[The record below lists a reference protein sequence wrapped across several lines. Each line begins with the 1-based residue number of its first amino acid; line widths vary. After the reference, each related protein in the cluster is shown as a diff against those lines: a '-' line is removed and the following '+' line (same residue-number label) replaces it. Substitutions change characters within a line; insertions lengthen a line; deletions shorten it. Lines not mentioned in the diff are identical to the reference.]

1 MGFKAVADAKVWT
14 ALVDLLTVGTDEP
27 NVRFSFEEG
36 LWTRLMGLAETVAYE
51 VHYPTRSFEEFE
63 CTEPV
68 YVKLYRDS
76 FKSILRKAKGRV
88 ELTVRGE
95 DVLLA
100 GEPTGKTVSEE
111 EFKAKVPPEIRLR
124 FVNKCVGDAYRLRRW
139 LWLVSRAIPGDR
151 FIAFSGRETFGKVHV
166 VAFDWKWGSW
176 LEYPFESSTTEYPS
190 TSFYS
195 LDMLL
200 ACLPPSAVAERTRGS
215 IKIYTADAD
224 DRPLYAETEGLFPE
238 GVEYRFWLA
247 PYVDSREAFLKK
259 LEEALPVTAR
269 AVVSYER
276 ADLFFDML
284 QSNVDEPE
292 ILFDLDGLKARNVDM
307 SYVTLLE
314 VKAEPVFFIDYHS
327 PKPIY
332 ALLRREKKQID
343 ALVDIAKLLEE
354 DVQLTVSG
362 DVVYIWRCRV
372 GEVKPEKEQKFEA
385 PEVKLELKSWIE
397 LDNREFASLMR
408 EWVVKMKAT
417 YLTIAHDKAWLGV
430 PRLYFTGVAGDIVG
444 EVEVTPS
451 RMHVEEDRVASS
463 HRAEWIMQFL
473 PPSALRVRFPL
484 TLLFG
489 MAKPLI
495 VEFTP
500 YDGLDFKAYVSP
512 DTDIWRAVTKH
523 LGWIKTP
530 TEEDVLSI
538 LRERAPEPLTKGAI
552 ETILMERLY
561 DIEKVE
567 EILRKLVEEKKL
579 VEERK
584 GWADYYRLPEYEP
597 KLKPLTE
604 EVVLEAIGE
613 LCSLWNTDS
622 VGYLELETVLGKEY
636 DIKPLHDILVRLRE
650 KGLVDFKAWPERR
663 RGYAVDMRGYWYLK
677 PTKPEEAV
685 KKAEEVKKL
694 KELTKEAVLSTIE
707 KLHGEVGGEVR
718 IASILERLR
727 DEGYDTTKIDEVLA
741 QLKAE
746 GRIELL
752 SDGRIWTAE
761 WARKVREEL
770 EKKPPPVPAGYAIV
784 RFKRDM
790 VRFMGTEKPPKMY
803 GPFKAGEEAVI
814 PVIFAD
820 AFEKAGYVEVLARG
834 GGHSSAGSEPA
845 FREGLQSLSSEAEA
859 GRVKIPPELEDL
871 AEIARRESLDEFMY
885 HISVTRTRPYSR
897 IAAICRES
905 FITLEDVCSKG
916 PTEPPYSQLR
926 ILYDYAKPWC
936 DKAVT
941 VYRGGSDIKPGDWV
955 ALERGYAEFHGT
967 PVYELKV
974 SPGDVVWAGTYEKEW
989 YYIPKHLQG
998 LFKSAREFWKASRSA
1013 VSESESPEL
1022 SPSIGEAVEV
1032 GSNPTGQAGLVE
1044 LDFEEDAQSI
1054 VERLEKSTG
1063 RRYASTYDS
1072 VSRKYHIVPVERT
1085 DLTFRLGSPLTEQEL
1100 KELDE
1105 PTYQHYVF
1113 LKTLRRG
1120 EAPPRKNYY
1129 VIVHGETVYGGLT
1142 PRRGRYTVKE
1152 KALADLATYTM
1163 AALWNYYHGGPYT
1176 AGRWEPIRLLFYR
1189 EEGATPE
1196 TVVELK
1202 TAEEALE
1209 QVGREAFEEYVRR
1222 TLEALKPHSLGSEAG
1237 SEPGSKPEVA
1247 ARG

>member
-27 NVRFSFEEG
+27 VVSFSFEEG

-51 VHYPTRSFEEFE
+51 VHYPTRSFDEFE

-88 ELTVRGE
+88 ELTVRGG

-100 GEPTGKTVSEE
+100 GEPTGKTVSED
-111 EFKAKVPPEIRLR
+111 EFKARVPPEVKVR
-124 FVNKCVGDAYRLRRW
+124 FPNKCVGDAYRFRRW

-166 VAFDWKWGSW
+166 VAFDWEWGSW
-176 LEYPFESSTTEYPS
+176 LEYPFESNTTEYPS

-195 LDMLL
+195 LDRLL
-200 ACLPPSAVAERTRGS
+200 ACLPPSAVAAGAPRT
-215 IKIYTADAD
+215 IIIYTADAD

-284 QSNVDEPE
+284 QSNVDEAE
-292 ILFDLDGLKARNVDM
+292 ILFDLDGLKARNIDG
-307 SYVTLLE
+307 SHTTLLE
-314 VKAEPVFFIDYHS
+314 VEARPDFFADYHS

-332 ALLRREKKQID
+332 GWLRREKKQID

-362 DVVYIWRCRV
+362 DVVYFGRCRV

-397 LDNREFASLMR
+397 LDNREFAGLMR

-417 YLTIAHDKAWLGV
+417 YMTIAHDKAWLGV

-444 EVEVTPS
+444 EVEVTPL
-451 RMHVEEDRVASS
+451 RMHVEEDMVASS

-500 YDGLDFKAYVSP
+500 YDSLKFKAYVSP
-512 DTDIWRAVTKH
+512 DPDTWRAVTKH

-538 LRERAPEPLTKGAI
+538 LRERAPEPLTKGFI
-552 ETILMERLY
+552 ETTLMERLY

-567 EILRKLVEEKKL
+567 EILRKLVEGKKL

-584 GWADYYRLPEYEP
+584 GWAYYYRLPEYEP

-604 EVVLEAIGE
+604 DVVLEAIGE

-622 VGYLELETVLGKEY
+622 VGYLELEAVLGKEY
-636 DIKPLHDILVRLRE
+636 DIKPLHDILVRLKE
-650 KGLVDFKAWPERR
+650 KGLVGVKPFPTRR
-663 RGYAVDMRGYWYLK
+663 RGCAVDMRGYWYLK
-677 PTKPEEAV
+677 PTEPEEAV

-694 KELTKEAVLSTIE
+694 KELTEDVVLSTLRE
-707 KLHGEVGGEVR
+707 LNEQVGLNVYYDT
-718 IASILERLR
+718 LR
-727 DEGYDTTKIDEVLA
+727 DKLAEREYDTTGLPDVVKA
-741 QLKAE
+741 LKDK
-746 GRIELL
+746 GLIYYGV
-752 SDGRIWTAE
+752 DGRMWVKAWYE
-761 WARKVREEL
+761 EKV
-770 EKKPPPVPAGYAIV
+770 KPKPPPVPPGYARV

-803 GPFKAGEEAVI
+803 GPFKAGEDAVI
-814 PVIFAD
+814 PANFAD
-820 AFEKAGYVEVLARG
+820 TFEKYAYVEVLVRG
-834 GGHSSAGSEPA
+834 
-845 FREGLQSLSSEAEA
+845 
-859 GRVKIPPELEDL
+859 
-871 AEIARRESLDEFMY
+871 
-885 HISVTRTRPYSR
+885 
-897 IAAICRES
+897 
-905 FITLEDVCSKG
+905 
-916 PTEPPYSQLR
+916 
-926 ILYDYAKPWC
+926 
-936 DKAVT
+936 
-941 VYRGGSDIKPGDWV
+941 
-955 ALERGYAEFHGT
+955 
-967 PVYELKV
+967 
-974 SPGDVVWAGTYEKEW
+974 
-989 YYIPKHLQG
+989 
-998 LFKSAREFWKASRSA
+998 
-1013 VSESESPEL
+1013 
-1022 SPSIGEAVEV
+1022 
-1032 GSNPTGQAGLVE
+1032 
-1044 LDFEEDAQSI
+1044 
-1054 VERLEKSTG
+1054 
-1063 RRYASTYDS
+1063 
-1072 VSRKYHIVPVERT
+1072 
-1085 DLTFRLGSPLTEQEL
+1085 
-1100 KELDE
+1100 
-1105 PTYQHYVF
+1105 
-1113 LKTLRRG
+1113 
-1120 EAPPRKNYY
+1120 
-1129 VIVHGETVYGGLT
+1129 
-1142 PRRGRYTVKE
+1142 
-1152 KALADLATYTM
+1152 
-1163 AALWNYYHGGPYT
+1163 
-1176 AGRWEPIRLLFYR
+1176 
-1189 EEGATPE
+1189 
-1196 TVVELK
+1196 
-1202 TAEEALE
+1202 
-1209 QVGREAFEEYVRR
+1209 
-1222 TLEALKPHSLGSEAG
+1222 
-1237 SEPGSKPEVA
+1237 
-1247 ARG
+1247 